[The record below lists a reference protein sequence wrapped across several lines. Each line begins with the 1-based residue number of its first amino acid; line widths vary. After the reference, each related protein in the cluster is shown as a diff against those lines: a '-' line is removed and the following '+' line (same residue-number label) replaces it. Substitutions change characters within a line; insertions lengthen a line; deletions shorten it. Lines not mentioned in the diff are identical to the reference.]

1 MGRAATAF
9 GTTDRCPGILDR
21 SGRTILQERGST
33 SDPPLGAPRIG
44 SVLSRAA
51 EGTWQTPP
59 LEGAARGARCNVP
72 LHEIWF
78 QLSLP
83 DRQRFGHRFS
93 GMVLKALG
101 LRSCSAQED
110 ET

>member
-1 MGRAATAF
+1 MQREFA
-9 GTTDRCPGILDR
+9 
-21 SGRTILQERGST
+21 
-33 SDPPLGAPRIG
+33 
-44 SVLSRAA
+44 
-51 EGTWQTPP
+51 
-59 LEGAARGARCNVP
+59 
-72 LHEIWF
+72 LHAIWF

-101 LRSCSAQED
+101 LRSCPIEGG

>member
-1 MGRAATAF
+1 LAH
-9 GTTDRCPGILDR
+9 
-21 SGRTILQERGST
+21 
-33 SDPPLGAPRIG
+33 
-44 SVLSRAA
+44 AA
-51 EGTWQTPP
+51 ERSLQTPP
-59 LEGAARGARCNVP
+59 LEEALTGPEEA

-78 QLSLP
+78 RLSLS

-101 LRSCSAQED
+101 LRSCSARED

>member
-1 MGRAATAF
+1 MGRAAAAF
-9 GTTDRCPGILDR
+9 GATDRRPGVLDR
-21 SGRTILQERGST
+21 SRREILQGRGSA
-33 SDPPLGAPRIG
+33 SDPRLGAPRTG
-44 SVLSRAA
+44 PALPRAG
-51 EGTWQTPP
+51 EGPRPAPP
-59 LEGAARGARCNVP
+59 LQGLDAGPDVG
-72 LHEIWF
+72 LHAIWF

-101 LRSCSAQED
+101 LRSCPTEEG

>member
-1 MGRAATAF
+1 
-9 GTTDRCPGILDR
+9 
-21 SGRTILQERGST
+21 
-33 SDPPLGAPRIG
+33 
-44 SVLSRAA
+44 
-51 EGTWQTPP
+51 
-59 LEGAARGARCNVP
+59 
-72 LHEIWF
+72 LHDIWF

-101 LRSCSAQED
+101 LRPCATQEA

>member
-21 SGRTILQERGST
+21 SGRAILQKRGST
-33 SDPPLGAPRIG
+33 SDPSLGSPRIG
-44 SVLSRAA
+44 PVLSRAA

-59 LEGAARGARCNVP
+59 LEGPPAGQGEALND
-72 LHEIWF
+72 IWF

-101 LRSCSAQED
+101 LRPCATRED

>member
-1 MGRAATAF
+1 MGRAATAR
-9 GTTDRCPGILDR
+9 GATDRGTGVLDR
-21 SGRTILQERGST
+21 SRREILQGRGSS
-33 SDPPLGAPRIG
+33 SDPPLGAPRTG
-44 SVLSRAA
+44 PALSRAG
-51 EGTWQTPP
+51 EGLRPAPP
-59 LEGAARGARCNVP
+59 FQGPAAGPGVG
-72 LHEIWF
+72 LHAIWF

-101 LRSCSAQED
+101 LRSCPIERG

>member
-9 GTTDRCPGILDR
+9 GATVHRPGGLDR
-21 SGRTILQERGST
+21 SRREVLQGRGPS
-33 SDPPLGAPRIG
+33 SDPPLGAPRTG
-44 SVLSRAA
+44 SILSRAA
-51 EGTWQTPP
+51 EGPRPAPP
-59 LEGAARGARCNVP
+59 LEGPSAGPDVG
-72 LHEIWF
+72 LHAIWF
-78 QLSLP
+78 QLSLS

-101 LRSCSAQED
+101 RRSSPIEEG

>member
-1 MGRAATAF
+1 MGRAAIAL
-9 GTTDRCPGILDR
+9 GTTDGRPGILDR
-21 SGRTILQERGST
+21 SGRTVFQERGST
-33 SDPPLGAPRIG
+33 GAPPHRTPGTG
-44 SVLSRAA
+44 SVLSRPA
-51 EGTWQTPP
+51 EGPQPTAPFQEAFAPS
-59 LEGAARGARCNVP
+59 EVD

-78 QLSLP
+78 QLALP

-101 LRSCSAQED
+101 LRSSSLQED